1 MLKRRGWDI
10 TVAGTFHRDDIT
22 TPVGRAT
29 VLGGSAVYFAL
40 AAAQHAR
47 VHLNGIVGQ
56 DTAADFRS
64 MFSAL
69 PVDLGGVVAGR
80 APTMLWHAVHDFD
93 RWVTSSESEE
103 PGCDPEW
110 SPRLS
115 EESATA
121 GVLFLAS
128 MHPRLQREVLAQSR
142 AHLIAA
148 DSMTVYMHDDAAL
161 VRSVAEDADILFLND
176 QEVAMLTGIPSWR
189 DAALALCGR
198 GRLRAVV
205 VKQGPAGA
213 TCVTRDRIIEAP
225 AHTVAEVVDPT
236 GAGDALAGGFL
247 GRCAFLERDDAGV
260 LADALSEG
268 TRCAA
273 AAVSTFGTAGLA
285 DLAATGARG
294 PADV

>member
-1 MLKRRGWDI
+1 
-10 TVAGTFHRDDIT
+10 
-22 TPVGRAT
+22 
-29 VLGGSAVYFAL
+29 VLGGSAVYFTL

-47 VHLNGIVGQ
+47 VHVNGIVGQ
-56 DTAADFRS
+56 DAVRDFRA
-64 MFSAL
+64 MLGGL
-69 PVDLGGVVAGR
+69 PVDLNGIVVGR

-110 SPRLS
+110 RPRLS
-115 EESATA
+115 AESAA
-121 GVLFLAS
+121 AHVLFLAS

-142 AHLIAA
+142 ARLIAA
-148 DSMTVYMHDDAAL
+148 DSMTVYMRDDAPL
-161 VRSVAEDADILFLND
+161 VRSVAEAADILFLND
-176 QEVAMLTGIPSWR
+176 QEVETLTGIPSWR
-189 DAALALCGR
+189 DAALSLCGQ

-213 TCVTRDRIIEAP
+213 ACVTRDRVIEAP
-225 AHTVAEVVDPT
+225 AHSVARVVDPT

-247 GRCAFLERDDAGV
+247 GWCAEHERDDAGV
-260 LADALSEG
+260 FADALSEG

-273 AAVSTFGTAGLA
+273 AAVTTFGTEGLA
-285 DLAATGARG
+285 DLSAAGASG